1 MGLEGSKVFLYVI
14 CIIFLVLEYSRR
26 VAAGDPKFPC
36 YFIFGDSLLDVG
48 NNNRLN
54 TGAKAN
60 YLPYGIDYPQGPTG
74 RFTKDLGFDNFIP
87 PYATVKE
94 KCILTGVNYASG
106 GSGILDKSGQNLG
119 ERFSFNKQIRNHKK
133 VISRIKTLQGN
144 ETHTH
149 DYLKK
154 CLYMAQTGS
163 NDYINNYF
171 APVSKDKTNN
181 VTPDQFAIILINQ
194 FSRQLNWLYK
204 LGGRKFS
211 ISNIGQVGCAPAQ
224 ITLYGTG
231 NACINEMND
240 AVNIFNV
247 KKNNLIENIL
257 KSKLTDAK
265 FVVPD
270 LNIPTSGLPQ
280 SNGTAVTNA
289 ACCKVSTKGDTRGLC
304 LRRKIPCIDRNRYQ
318 FFDGFH
324 PTAYANLFY
333 SRQMMLAISQLL

>member
-1 MGLEGSKVFLYVI
+1 MGFEGSKLLLYI
-14 CIIFLVLEYSRR
+14 IRIIFHVLEYSRR

-74 RFTKDLGFDNFIP
+74 RFSNGLNAADYVAKDLGFDNFIP
-87 PYATVKE
+87 PYATVKG

-144 ETHTH
+144 GSHTH

-154 CLYMAQTGS
+154 CLYMVQTGS

-194 FSRQLNWLYK
+194 FSRQINA
-204 LGGRKFS
+204 S
-211 ISNIGQVGCAPAQ
+211 CAPAQ

-231 NACINEMND
+231 NACVNEMND
-240 AVNIFNV
+240 AVNIFNA
-247 KKNNLIENIL
+247 KKNNLIENL

-289 ACCKVSTKGDTRGLC
+289 VCCKVSTKGDTRGLC
-304 LRRKIPCIDRNRYQ
+304 LRRKV
-318 FFDGFH
+318 
-324 PTAYANLFY
+324 
-333 SRQMMLAISQLL
+333 